1 VVDERALRQDLEALQ
16 HHAKVLRE
24 ERAAGQ
30 SADFVRQREALEAA
44 VRAEEGLCA
53 EREAKASPA
62 VRRQRELATRV
73 EVLRDELTRAEQR
86 RLSPWLMVLP
96 FLGVALVSSWAL
108 DGDSPLRE
116 RGGARV
122 VSALATAVLGVL
134 VGRWARRSTSPELA
148 PSGPGLF
155 AGLWQALQNPV
166 LWSVGPLLVGAT
178 AVLARTVAH
187 DTTRLAG
194 FTDFAVTQA
203 VLVLALGLAVKGFA
217 TLERRAGAW
226 VASLLGALLAVATVV
241 QGINFLYP
249 RVDTVLVAA
258 LVVPLVAANAW
269 AVASW
274 RRRGLSHAWWALPAV
289 LSLVASGSML
299 VRDRTAWAQP
309 EDGLQRMWPGLST
322 PMLLFTDEVELERA
336 RARQAWRQWP
346 EAPVAVAA
354 LEARLQGDLLSLVYG
369 LLLGALAA
377 LGPWFLAPSPT
388 RWRWR
393 VAGLIPLAF
402 YALVLTLR

>member
-1 VVDERALRQDLEALQ
+1 MVDERALRQELEALQ
-16 HHAKVLRE
+16 HHAKGLRE

-30 SADFVRQREALEAA
+30 SAGFVREREGLTAA
-44 VRAEEGLCA
+44 VRDEEALSA
-53 EREAKASPA
+53 ERAAAALRATS
-62 VRRQRELATRV
+62 RQRELATRV
-73 EVLRDELTRAEQR
+73 EVLRGELMRAEQR
-86 RLSPWLMVLP
+86 RLSPWMAGVP
-96 FLGVALVSSWAL
+96 FLALAFVSSWAL
-108 DGDSPLRE
+108 DADSLLRE
-116 RGGARV
+116 REVVRV
-122 VSALATAVLGVL
+122 LAALATAVLGVL
-134 VGRWARRSTSPELA
+134 AGRWASRTDALELA

-249 RVDTVLVAA
+249 RVDTVLAAA
-258 LVVPLVAANAW
+258 LVVPLVVASAW

>member
-1 VVDERALRQDLEALQ
+1 VVDERALRQELEALQ

-30 SADFVRQREALEAA
+30 SAGFGREREGLTAA
-44 VRAEEGLCA
+44 VRDEEVLSA
-53 EREAKASPA
+53 ERAASA
-62 VRRQRELATRV
+62 LRATSRQRELATRV
-73 EVLRDELTRAEQR
+73 EALRDELTRSEQR
-86 RLSPWLMVLP
+86 RLSPWLMAVP
-96 FLGVALVSSWAL
+96 FLALFLVSSWSL
-108 DGDSPLRE
+108 DADSALRE
-116 RGGARV
+116 RAVVRV
-122 VSALATAVLGVL
+122 LAAVATAVLGAL
-134 VGRWARRSTSPELA
+134 AGRWASRSQSLELA
-148 PSGPGLF
+148 PSDPGMF
-155 AGLWQALQNPV
+155 SGVKQSVANPV
-166 LWSVGPLLVGAT
+166 TWTVGPLLVGGVAAGLRT
-178 AVLARTVAH
+178 LAH
-187 DTTRLAG
+187 GPSRLAG
-194 FTDFAVTQA
+194 FTDFSVTQA
-203 VLVLALGLAVKGFA
+203 VLVLGLALAVKGFA
-217 TLERRAGAW
+217 TPARRPGAW
-226 VASLLGALLAVATVV
+226 LATGVGALLMVSTVV
-241 QGINFLYP
+241 QGIDYLYP

-258 LVVPLVAANAW
+258 LVVPLVAASAW

-309 EDGLQRMWPGLST
+309 EDGVQRMWPGLST

-377 LGPWFLAPSPT
+377 LGPWFLAPSST

-402 YALVLTLR
+402 YALVLGLR